1 MNVPKLTK
9 DAIDVITEKKEAV
22 PPIRSRSEYTL
33 LWELI
38 QRNPKKSLEFL
49 KRLAA
54 AKGIAKAQDVVV
66 EL

>member
-1 MNVPKLTK
+1 MEVGRINQLTN

-38 QRNPKKSLEFL
+38 QRNPKKTVEFL

-54 AKGIAKAQDVVV
+54 SKGIANP
-66 EL
+66 